1 MDAKERLQLQVLR
14 IMSQDLS
21 EEQLNRL
28 KNSMSAVMWD
38 YSVNEIET
46 TEIKECED
54 DKSEELIQY
63 FAVSKLSCNTSKDT
77 ITQYLMAVEQ
87 LCSFTHKRVDE
98 ITKEDIRYFLVIYAK
113 NNNIKASTMDCKR
126 RYLSSFFNFLYLNKK
141 IKDNPMASVEPV
153 RYKRTLK
160 KPLSEEELTKI
171 KLSCSNNPRDLAMI
185 VFMLETGIRVSE
197 CASLNISDL
206 DFDRKEC
213 KILGKGNKER
223 IVYFTGKSSVL
234 LKRYFDSRIDINSNL
249 LCCCNVPLFT
259 VARQPYGRL
268 NKSAIEA
275 ILRKIGRQS
284 GVTRLHPHLLRATFA
299 TELANKDMPLDMIAK
314 LLGHSNMN
322 TLKYYVLRD
331 YSDINYSYRKI
342 GSVA

>member
-46 TEIKECED
+46 TEIKEYEG
-54 DKSEELIQY
+54 DKSEELMQY
-63 FAVSKLSCNTSKDT
+63 FAVSKLACNTSKDT

-98 ITKEDIRYFLVIYAK
+98 IAKEDVRYFLVIYAK
-113 NNNIKASTMDCKR
+113 NNNVKPSTMESKR

-141 IKDNPMASVEPV
+141 IKDNPMANIEPV
-153 RYKRTLK
+153 RCKKALK

-171 KLSCSNNPRDLAMI
+171 KLSCDNIRDLALI

-197 CASLNISDL
+197 CANLSISDL

-234 LKRYFDSRIDINSNL
+234 LKKYFDSRADINSNL

-259 VARQPYGRL
+259 ISRQPYSRL
-268 NKSAIEA
+268 NKFAIESV
-275 ILRKIGRQS
+275 LKKIGKQS

-314 LLGHSNMN
+314 LLGHSNMS
-322 TLKYYVLRD
+322 TLRHYVLRD
-331 YSDINYSYRKI
+331 YNDINYSYRKI